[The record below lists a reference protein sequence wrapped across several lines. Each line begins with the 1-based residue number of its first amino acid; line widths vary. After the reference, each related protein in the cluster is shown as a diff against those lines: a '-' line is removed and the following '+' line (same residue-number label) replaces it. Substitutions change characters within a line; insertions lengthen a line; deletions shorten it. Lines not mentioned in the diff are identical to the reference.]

1 MSEFPPTDPLYPL
14 FSIFAFFGFLLPLIP
29 LTWHLQTWNSGAC
42 FYMIWASLFGLINF
56 VDSIVWAGRVLDVA
70 PVWCDIAVHIYQ
82 AGCFA
87 IPLSSL
93 CIIRRLYLVASS
105 KLVLTRLE
113 RRRAII
119 IDTVLCLILPLVL
132 LTLQYISQ
140 GHRYDIW
147 EEIGCKW
154 HMYIT
159 LTGVLLCNL
168 PIITTGF
175 ISAIYA
181 VFCIK
186 ALWRLLR
193 KQNYNFIST
202 NASSRSFTSD
212 RYIPIVALAAL
223 EMTCTTPFAIFAL
236 IINIK
241 QGLQPWISWDYVHS
255 DFSYVGTVPSVIWK
269 SNDVLKISLETERWI
284 TASFGIIIFL
294 FLGTTKEARKHYL
307 RAFRRLGRLGGRRA
321 TTVTPAGDE
330 SHDIPD
336 YSMTEIAYSLPTV
349 VDIHRESEMYFQ
361 KNVVGDDSWPLF
373 DITARNYI

>member
-1 MSEFPPTDPLYPL
+1 MPEFPPTDPLYPF
-14 FSIFAFFGFLLPLIP
+14 FSIFSFFSFLLPLIP
-29 LTWHLQTWNSGAC
+29 LTWHLQAWNSGAC
-42 FYMIWASLFGLINF
+42 FFMIWASLFGLISF
-56 VDSIVWAGRVLDVA
+56 VDSIVWAGKVLDVA

-119 IDTVLCLILPLVL
+119 IDTVLCLVLPLVL

-140 GHRYDIW
+140 GRRYDIY
-147 EEIGCKW
+147 EEIGCRW
-154 HMYIT
+154 HMYNT
-159 LTGVLLCNL
+159 LPGLLLGNV
-168 PIITTGF
+168 PIITTGL

-193 KQNYNFIST
+193 KQNDNFTST

-212 RYIPIVALAAL
+212 RYIPIVTLAAL
-223 EMTCTTPFAIFAL
+223 EMTCTTPLATFAL

-241 QGLQPWISWDYVHS
+241 IGLQPWISWEYVHS
-255 DFSYVGTVPSVIWK
+255 SFDFIYAIPSVIWK
-269 SNDVLKISLETERWI
+269 SNNVTRISLETERWI

-307 RAFRRLGRLGGRRA
+307 RAFQRLGRLAGRRS
-321 TTVTPAGDE
+321 TTGTPASDE
-330 SHDIPD
+330 GHDIPD
-336 YSMTEIAYSLPTV
+336 YSMTETAYSLPTV
-349 VDIHRESEMYFQ
+349 ANIHGESEMYPQ
-361 KNVVGDDSWPLF
+361 KNVVGDDSWPAF
-373 DITARNYI
+373 DITARNYV